1 MIKLTARK
9 SLELAVE
16 AEKAGARFY
25 ERLSRRYAHRPE
37 LAEVFLTLA
46 ADELEHEAK
55 YREILE
61 ETPDTEP
68 IVAHQYGRSEY
79 LRAIAIS
86 EFYRGDDLKHIEGL
100 TSISDVLQVAISLE
114 QSNIAYYQGL
124 RDEIG
129 AHDALQQLIEEEKQH
144 VVRLVQLLEGEEGN
158 NVLLRKAVGI

>member
-1 MIKLTARK
+1 MTQLTARK

-25 ERLSRRYAHRPE
+25 ERLSRKYAHRPE

-86 EFYRGDDLKHIEGL
+86 EFYKGDDLKQIEGL
-100 TSISDVLQVAISLE
+100 SSISEVLQVAVSLE
-114 QSNIAYYQGL
+114 QSNIAFYQGI

-129 AHDALQQLIEEEKQH
+129 SHEALEQLIEEEKQH
-144 VVRLVQLLEGEEGN
+144 VVRLVQLLEGEETR
-158 NVLLRKAVGI
+158 NVLARQAVGI